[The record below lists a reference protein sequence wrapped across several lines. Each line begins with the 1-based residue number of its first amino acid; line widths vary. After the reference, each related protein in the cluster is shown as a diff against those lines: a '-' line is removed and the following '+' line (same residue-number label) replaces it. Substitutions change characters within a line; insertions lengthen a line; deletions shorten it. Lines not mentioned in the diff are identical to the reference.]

1 MSSFPP
7 SPLPYAQATA
17 SQRAQLVHYLQ
28 GRLQRHFPTLPA
40 RAFVRALAEF
50 RPALLL
56 SGTQVTLTLP
66 DLFQLVQYLGY
77 SPELPPLDPPLFCR
91 PALEVAQ
98 YTLHTSE
105 LTVGVLTELAGTRDV
120 RYGPHLSALLWRTA
134 RPYPLAEQI
143 VQSQLWDL
151 PGSPRLPPG
160 IPGGG
165 PAPGSPV
172 VERLLQHL
180 VPGAAQPIR

>member
-17 SQRAQLVHYLQ
+17 SQRAQLVPYLQ

-40 RAFVRALAEF
+40 RAFLRALTEF

-56 SGTQVTLTLP
+56 SGTQVTLSRH
-66 DLFQLVQYLGY
+66 DLLQLVQYLGY
-77 SPELPPLDPPLFCR
+77 SPELPLLDPPLFGR
-91 PALEVAQ
+91 PALQVAQ

-105 LTVGVLTELAGTRDV
+105 LTVGVLTELAGTRHA
-120 RYGPHLSALLWRTA
+120 RCGPHLGALLRRTA

-143 VQSQLWDL
+143 VQAQRWDL
-151 PGSPRLPPG
+151 PGSPQLPLG

-172 VERLLQHL
+172 VEHLLRQLIPL
-180 VPGAAQPIR
+180 VG